1 MRIDWKPSRFLKMP
15 FALLV
20 LSIGVIVAPG
30 LLARQVDHI
39 ALSQPLII
47 RWKYESDRMT
57 NLTPASDRESVYLP
71 LSSGTVVGLDATDGR
86 LRWRSDTGGEFSAS
100 PIADERNIYVATEY
114 RDGKGEQA
122 PLRGALRAIS
132 KDTGVTRWM
141 RTLSAPIRGSMVA
154 NGFRLFA
161 GAADGRLYAFDKGSG
176 LSIWANQYAAPFSG
190 QLTVFGD
197 RIYVAGDAV
206 TLFAL
211 DQATGHV
218 AWRYRTRSSIS
229 CPVAVTDGVVFF
241 GSTDGYVYAFS
252 ETRSKVLWRHRTGA
266 AVQAVVVVENGLLAA
281 SLDNFAYLLSLRKGA
296 IIWRQLLP
304 GRIAS
309 RPFTSTD
316 GALFTPL
323 STDSTIVLGLKDGKP
338 VNTLQLDEENSSS
351 AAPIAVAN
359 AVIVATPHRLLAFAA
374 PQ

>member
-1 MRIDWKPSRFLKMP
+1 MIPVCKTSQFVRIGCT
-15 FALLV
+15 LLC
-20 LSIGVIVAPG
+20 LSIGVVVAPG
-30 LLARQVDHI
+30 LRARQDDHI
-39 ALSQPLII
+39 ALSQPLIVK
-47 RWKYESDRMT
+47 WKYESDRMT
-57 NLTPASDRESVYLP
+57 NLTPASDRQAIYLP
-71 LSSGTVVGLDATDGR
+71 LSSGTVVGLSATDGQ

-100 PIADERNIYVATEY
+100 PIADERSVYVATEY

-154 NGFRLFA
+154 NGLRLFA
-161 GAADGRLYAFDKGSG
+161 GGADGRLYAFDKGNG
-176 LSIWANQYAAPFSG
+176 LSIWINQYAAPFSA
-190 QLTVFGD
+190 QLTVLAD
-197 RIYVAGDAV
+197 RIYLAGDAS

-211 DQATGHV
+211 DQGTGHV
-218 AWRYRTRSSIS
+218 TWRYRTRSSLS
-229 CPVAVTDGVVFF
+229 CPVAVAEGVVFF

-252 ETRSKVLWRHRTGA
+252 ESRSELLWRHRTGA

-281 SLDNFAYLLSLRKGA
+281 SLDNFAYLLSPRKGA

-323 STDSTIVLGLKDGKP
+323 STDRAIVLGLKDGKP
-338 VNTLQLDEENSSS
+338 VNTLPLDEENSSS

-359 AVIVATPHRLLAFAA
+359 SVIVATPHGLLAFAA
-374 PQ
+374 PK

>member
-1 MRIDWKPSRFLKMP
+1 L
-15 FALLV
+15 
-20 LSIGVIVAPG
+20 
-30 LLARQVDHI
+30 
-39 ALSQPLII
+39 
-47 RWKYESDRMT
+47 
-57 NLTPASDRESVYLP
+57 
-71 LSSGTVVGLDATDGR
+71 
-86 LRWRSDTGGEFSAS
+86 
-100 PIADERNIYVATEY
+100 
-114 RDGKGEQA
+114 
-122 PLRGALRAIS
+122 
-132 KDTGVTRWM
+132 
-141 RTLSAPIRGSMVA
+141 
-154 NGFRLFA
+154 RLFA

-323 STDSTIVLGLKDGKP
+323 STDSAIVLGLKDGKP